1 MEAILPLGLQ
11 SLCLSVC
18 LPTWLSVYVSACL
31 YSCRCTHVSVCLY
44 SAFLAFYCFKMNRE
58 LSVMLN
64 DSVLANLCLD
74 TNNTVSLLYLVQN
87 THVSFHNLCT
97 AVAALSLPLNPAS
110 LGDVNT
116 ARGTQGRTGEHCG
129 RTTLLCL
136 FEMTLFVS
144 IALSNVPLQETSARI
159 PLVVPRETETY
170 P

>member
-1 MEAILPLGLQ
+1 MHAAFPSNRRGASIDGRHQHFLGSIKAPPQ
-11 SLCLSVC
+11 PPPVCLS
-18 LPTWLSVYVSACL
+18 
-31 YSCRCTHVSVCLY
+31 

-144 IALSNVPLQETSARI
+144 IALSNVPLQETSPRI
-159 PLVVPRETETY
+159 PSVVPRETETY